1 MRSYAKTRSVESHRN
16 HATQMAGE
24 VDRRLIV
31 ERILRGI
38 AIGSVVAVLA
48 TLYVL
53 SWLAYIT
60 A

>member
-1 MRSYAKTRSVESHRN
+1 MESHRN

-53 SWLAYIT
+53 SWLPYIT

>member
-1 MRSYAKTRSVESHRN
+1 
-16 HATQMAGE
+16 MAGE

-53 SWLAYIT
+53 SWLPYIT
-60 A
+60 G

>member
-1 MRSYAKTRSVESHRN
+1 MRSSANTRSVESNRN
-16 HATQMAGE
+16 HSTQMAGE

-38 AIGSVVAVLA
+38 AIGSVVAVLV

-53 SWLAYIT
+53 SWLPYIT

>member
-1 MRSYAKTRSVESHRN
+1 MRSSANTRSVESNRN

-53 SWLAYIT
+53 SWLPYIT
-60 A
+60 G